1 MTINKSQGHTLS
13 TIGLYLRKP
22 VFIHGQ
28 HYVVVSRTTSRRRLT
43 ILIENDDG
51 SCGSQTRNVVYREVL
66 DAAHVAST

>member
-28 HYVVVSRTTSRRRLT
+28 HYVVSRTTSRSRLT

-51 SCGSQTRNVVYREVL
+51 SCGSQTQNVVYREVL
-66 DAAHVAST
+66 DAAHAAST